1 MALKVFFCYAHEDE
15 LLLNKIKMQLKPLE
29 RQGLIEV
36 WHDRE
41 INAGMEWE
49 QEIDKQ
55 LNTAQIILL
64 MISPNFMNSEYC
76 YGVEVKHAIE
86 RHKRGEARVIP
97 VILRPVYWQSEFGIL
112 QALPKDGLPITDS
125 NWHDV
130 DQACFNVAEGIR
142 NVVKELSEK
151 KPPVVLPENSDKVV
165 VVAAR
170 KALPEYLK
178 HSVYICQPNRAF
190 QHCSRLAF
198 YTNNKI
204 DRRIPKILGQV
215 EAISKNEIE
224 TRKDLSDLDR
234 GRLRTLLKSL
244 EPARSDDWNQLLKII
259 FLSNTTHEQ
268 AVILKRTLDEHTACF
283 NAVTHEGLRA
293 RVAMECSCTKKRII
307 PSECSTPTFLLN
319 WSVLLGL
326 KLPKP

>member
-15 LLLNKIKMQLKPLE
+15 LLLNKIKMQLKPLQ
-29 RQGLIEV
+29 RQGLIEL

-49 QEIDKQ
+49 HEIDKH
-55 LNTAQIILL
+55 LNTAHIILF
-64 MISPNFMNSEYC
+64 MISPDFMNSEYC
-76 YGVEVKHAIE
+76 NNIEVKQAIE

-97 VILRPVYWQSEFGIL
+97 VILRPVYWQGDFGML
-112 QALPKDGLPITDS
+112 QVLPKDALPVTDH

-142 NVVKELSEK
+142 NVVNELSEK
-151 KPPVVLPENSDKVV
+151 KPPVILANDSNKVV

-190 QHCSRLAF
+190 QHCIRLAF

-204 DRRIPKILGQV
+204 DRRVPKIVGQV
-215 EAISKNEIE
+215 EAISKDEIE
-224 TRKDLSDLDR
+224 TRKDVTDLDR
-234 GRLRTLLKSL
+234 VRLQMLLKNL
-244 EPARSDDWNQLLKII
+244 ELARSNDWNQQLKII
-259 FLSNTTHEQ
+259 FLSSPESPDTLVLPHDVVNNLTTSNG
-268 AVILKRTLDEHTACF
+268 RT
-283 NAVTHEGLRA
+283 
-293 RVAMECSCTKKRII
+293 VAFTQGQRYISLSHLEKEPKTT
-307 PSECSTPTFLLN
+307 SEL
-319 WSVLLGL
+319 V
-326 KLPKP
+326 